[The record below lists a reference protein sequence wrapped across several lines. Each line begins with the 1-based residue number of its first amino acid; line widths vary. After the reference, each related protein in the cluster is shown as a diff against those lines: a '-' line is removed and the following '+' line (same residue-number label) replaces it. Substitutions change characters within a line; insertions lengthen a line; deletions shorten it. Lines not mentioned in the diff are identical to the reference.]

1 MNVAELHPA
10 FVHFPVALTITG
22 LLCYFLGYAKWPEFQ
37 RLALVLL
44 AFAFLFS
51 FISVFTGEKAAEV
64 VKRIPTIEQAL
75 EKHEEFGE
83 WTRWMLGLALI
94 VGIISQRVLKGS
106 QTLAAL
112 FFLTYLLAAGFV
124 GYTGYLGGELV
135 LEYGAGF
142 RNILS
147 LSPLSFE
154 EPPKRP

>member
-22 LLCYFLGYAKWPEFQ
+22 LLFYLLGYAKWPEFQ
-37 RLALVLL
+37 RLALILL

-51 FISVFTGEKAAEV
+51 FLSVFTGEKAAEV
-64 VKRIPTIEQAL
+64 AKKIPTIEQAL
-75 EKHEEFGE
+75 EKHEELGE
-83 WTRWMLGLALI
+83 WTRWVLGLAFI
-94 VGIISQRVLKGS
+94 VGILSQRVFKGS

-135 LEYGAGF
+135 LEHGAGF
-142 RNILS
+142 RNVLS
-147 LSPLSFE
+147 LSPLPFE
-154 EPPKRP
+154 EPPKGP